1 MGYVIAVVNNKGGV
15 GKTTLSINLGH
26 CTANKGVKTLAVDLD
41 PQCNLTSTLIDPGKV
56 QDTVY
61 ELLGDEEAPELSS
74 LIYPT
79 DYEKF
84 YVMPNIEETAALEPD
99 LIERADRFSLL
110 KDRLRPYARENFDMT
125 FIDCPPNLGT
135 FSVMAMVAAD
145 FVIVPV
151 EGGSRYA
158 LDGLD
163 KTVRAIE
170 TIRASHNPDLRFL
183 RLLLNKVDRRTT
195 VSRILIDQI
204 RANYNDKVFDTMV
217 PINTDVQQAE
227 LAKKSVVRFAPRSL
241 GSKAFRKLAKELLAI
256 LDLDT

>member
-15 GKTTLSINLGH
+15 GKTTLSVNLGH
-26 CTANKGVKTLAVDLD
+26 CTANKGARTLAVDLD
-41 PQCNLTSTLIDPGKV
+41 PQCNLTSTLIDPGKA

-61 ELLGDEEAPELSS
+61 ELLGDEQPPDLAS
-74 LIYPT
+74 LVYPT

-84 YVMPNIEETAALEPD
+84 FVLPNIEETAALEPD
-99 LIERADRFSLL
+99 LLQRADRFSLL
-110 KDRLRPYARENFDMT
+110 KDRLRAQAREQFDLT

-170 TIRASHNPDLRFL
+170 TIRATHNPDLRFL

-204 RANYNDKVFDTMV
+204 RATYTDKVFDTV
-217 PINTDVQQAE
+217 APINTDVQQAE

-241 GSKAFRKLAKELLAI
+241 GSKAFRKLAAELLGI
-256 LDLDT
+256 LDLNP